1 MHSSPFTPV
10 VTALRL
16 GLHVLVTAL
25 AVVVAV
31 RALLPGAGHP
41 LGVVTL
47 TVALLAVY
55 FAGALVG
62 RHPAGIRI
70 WLAALTL
77 LWLGLVVLAPDAGY
91 LAFGVY
97 FLYLHLLPRP
107 WSLLAVGAATAVA
120 VIGFGMHRGWSVPG
134 VIGPVLGAG
143 VAVGIGLGYQALFRE
158 SAQRQR
164 LIDELLD
171 TRATLAEQERTAG
184 KLAER
189 ERLAQEI
196 HDTVA
201 QGLSSIQLLL
211 HAAERSAPKHPALQ
225 QIRLARETAAES
237 LAETRRLIAELTP
250 AALEAQSLAQALARI
265 CQRAEAPG
273 LFTQM
278 AVEGTPERLPMP
290 VEAALVRIA
299 QGAVSNVVRHA
310 GASRMRLTLT
320 YADTDVYLDV
330 VDDGTGIDPSVLDR
344 APAGT
349 FGLAAMRSRVEQQ
362 GGTMAVESEPGH
374 TAVTVSFPLETASPE
389 SRSDFG
395 LVSGLPAAET
405 SPAKSEPPRNYP
417 QLPAL
422 AQRATEP
429 VAAPS
434 DSELSAVVRRA
445 TEPVA
450 APSDSELSAVVRR
463 AAESETAPNDCGAS
477 AARQTTSEPVAM
489 PSESELPALVWRAAR
504 SETAQNET
512 TRHAADSGS
521 RSGEPAPGIPKAT
534 DRETRT

>member
-1 MHSSPFTPV
+1 MHSSPLTPV
-10 VTALRL
+10 FTALRL
-16 GLHVLVTAL
+16 GLHVLVTTL

-47 TVALLAVY
+47 TVLFLAVY

-70 WLAALTL
+70 WLAALTV

-91 LAFGVY
+91 LAFGLF

-107 WSLLAVGAATAVA
+107 WSLVAVGAATVLA
-120 VIGFGMHRGWSVPG
+120 VIGFGAHRGWSVAG
-134 VIGPVLGAG
+134 VIGPVLGAA

-158 SAQRQR
+158 SAERQR
-164 LIDELLD
+164 LIDELLS

-211 HAAERSAPKHPALQ
+211 HAAEQSAPEHPALQ
-225 QIRLARETAAES
+225 QIRLARETAAEN

-250 AALEAQSLAQALARI
+250 VALEGQSLAQALERI
-265 CQRAEAPG
+265 CRRAETPG
-273 LFTQM
+273 LRTQM
-278 AVEGTPERLPMP
+278 VVEGTPERLPMP

-299 QGAVSNVVRHA
+299 QGAVSNVLRHA

-320 YADTDVYLDV
+320 YADSDVYLDV
-330 VDDGTGIDPSVLDR
+330 VDDGMGIDPAVLDR
-344 APAGT
+344 APSGT
-349 FGLAAMRSRVEQQ
+349 FGLAAMHSRVEQQ

-374 TAVTVSFPLETASPE
+374 TAVAVSFPLEPPPTE
-389 SRSDFG
+389 SGFG
-395 LVSGLPAAET
+395 AADSGLPAAEA
-405 SPAKSEPPRNYP
+405 SPAQSASMPNHPD
-417 QLPAL
+417 LTA
-422 AQRATEP
+422 RATESGP
-429 VAAPS
+429 
-434 DSELSAVVRRA
+434 
-445 TEPVA
+445 
-450 APSDSELSAVVRR
+450 
-463 AAESETAPNDCGAS
+463 APNESGTP
-477 AARQTTSEPVAM
+477 AA
-489 PSESELPALVWRAAR
+489 
-504 SETAQNET
+504 
-512 TRHAADSGS
+512 
-521 RSGEPAPGIPKAT
+521 GIPNAT
-534 DRETRT
+534 DQERYP

>member
-10 VTALRL
+10 FTALRL
-16 GLHVLVTAL
+16 GLHVLVTTL

-41 LGVVTL
+41 LGVLTL
-47 TVALLAVY
+47 TVAFLVVY

-62 RHPAGIRI
+62 RRPAGIRI
-70 WLAALTL
+70 WLAALTV

-91 LAFGVY
+91 LAFGVF

-107 WSLLAVGAATAVA
+107 WSLLAVGAATVVA
-120 VIGFGMHRGWSVPG
+120 VIGFGVHRGWSVAG
-134 VIGPVLGAG
+134 AIGPIIGAA
-143 VAVGIGLGYQALFRE
+143 VAVGIGLGYEALFRE
-158 SAQRQR
+158 SAERQR
-164 LIDELLD
+164 LIDELLS
-171 TRATLAEQERTAG
+171 TRATLAEQEHTAG

-211 HAAERSAPKHPALQ
+211 HAAAQSAPDHPALQ
-225 QIRLARETAAES
+225 QIRLARETAAEN

-250 AALEAQSLAQALARI
+250 AALEGQSLAQALERI
-265 CQRAEAPG
+265 CRRAEAPG
-273 LFTQM
+273 LLTQLV
-278 AVEGTPERLPMP
+278 VEGTPERLPMP

-330 VDDGTGIDPSVLDR
+330 VDDGMGIDPAVLDR
-344 APAGT
+344 APTGT

-374 TAVTVSFPLETASPE
+374 TAVTVSFPLEPG
-389 SRSDFG
+389 SDA
-395 LVSGLPAAET
+395 VDSGL
-405 SPAKSEPPRNYP
+405 
-417 QLPAL
+417 
-422 AQRATEP
+422 
-429 VAAPS
+429 
-434 DSELSAVVRRA
+434 
-445 TEPVA
+445 
-450 APSDSELSAVVRR
+450 R
-463 AAESETAPNDCGAS
+463 AAESNQEGG
-477 AARQTTSEPVAM
+477 R
-489 PSESELPALVWRAAR
+489 
-504 SETAQNET
+504 
-512 TRHAADSGS
+512 
-521 RSGEPAPGIPKAT
+521 
-534 DRETRT
+534 

>member
-10 VTALRL
+10 FTALRL
-16 GLHVLVTAL
+16 GLHVLVTTL

-31 RALLPGAGHP
+31 RALLPGAEHR

-47 TVALLAVY
+47 IVAFLAVY

-62 RHPAGIRI
+62 RHPAGIGS
-70 WLAALTL
+70 WLAALTV

-91 LAFGVY
+91 LAFGMF

-107 WSLLAVGAATAVA
+107 WSLLAVGAAMVVA
-120 VIGFGMHRGWSVPG
+120 VLGFGVHRGWSVAG
-134 VIGPVLGAG
+134 VIGPMLGAA
-143 VAVGIGLGYQALFRE
+143 VAVGIGLGYAALFRE
-158 SAQRQR
+158 SAERQR
-164 LIDELLD
+164 LIDELLS

-211 HAAERSAPKHPALQ
+211 HAAEQSAPDHPALQ
-225 QIRLARETAAES
+225 QIRLARETAAEN

-250 AALEAQSLAQALARI
+250 AALEGQSLAQALERI
-265 CQRAEAPG
+265 CRRAETPG
-273 LFTQM
+273 LLTQM
-278 AVEGTPERLPMP
+278 VVEGTPERLPMP

-344 APAGT
+344 APTGT

-374 TAVTVSFPLETASPE
+374 TAVTISFPLEPTSTE
-389 SRSDFG
+389 SGSDA
-395 LVSGLPAAET
+395 VDSGP
-405 SPAKSEPPRNYP
+405 
-417 QLPAL
+417 
-422 AQRATEP
+422 
-429 VAAPS
+429 
-434 DSELSAVVRRA
+434 
-445 TEPVA
+445 
-450 APSDSELSAVVRR
+450 
-463 AAESETAPNDCGAS
+463 S
-477 AARQTTSEPVAM
+477 AAASGQG
-489 PSESELPALVWRAAR
+489 
-504 SETAQNET
+504 TAQ
-512 TRHAADSGS
+512 
-521 RSGEPAPGIPKAT
+521 AT
-534 DRETRT
+534 DQEHRL